1 MSPKVFFSFCF
12 KQMNKAL
19 LFLAECSPRLL
30 PTTYCLC
37 LWTPPIQASLE
48 LLGIEN
54 DLKIILEIGYL
65 ATFLIVWKFIKAYF
79 IYN

>member
-1 MSPKVFFSFCF
+1 
-12 KQMNKAL
+12 MNKAL
-19 LFLAECSPRLL
+19 LFLAERSPRCL

-37 LWTPPIQASLE
+37 LLGLPTIQDSLE

-54 DLKIILEIGYL
+54 DLKIILGIGYL